1 MKFANEMRAIAML
14 AIKEK
19 NARTEEIATKYIND
33 TIMPAIK
40 QCALEGRFALNLELD
55 ATGITNLDT
64 IKHKLGKHGY
74 QTEVCNQYLTIE
86 W

>member
-1 MKFANEMRAIAML
+1 MEYAKEMREL
-14 AIKEK
+14 ANKAK

-40 QCALEGRFALNLELD
+40 QCALKGRFALNLELD
-55 ATGITNLDT
+55 VTGIANLDI
-64 IKHKLGKHGY
+64 IKLKLCKHGY